1 MKRQFICLLILAFF
15 PLVTASA
22 INRDPNGVNVNS
34 SGATTVFITFGGL
47 NNQVPVEAFWCGEL
61 IPAAPDIGFKC
72 DPSTIFGVLPIRF
85 DQSRSSGQTGFTD
98 IMSIPPSVA
107 RRAYQA
113 AQDGSKSSFFYVR
126 RFVSTVGGPDE
137 FVFVT
142 CRMAG
147 GGARVPFSLVDVRL
161 AFDVNQTV
169 LSVKEGER
177 PPSLNAGIVYNG
189 TGRLKGRWEVVKPGD
204 EPPQERDLLT
214 EATLPVEERPLQRRY
229 MELDRF
235 NVFLPPTGKYVLKGP
250 DAARLPKEVTG
261 LYQVLLRIEASDD
274 KEADSSL
281 DRAGAGTGIVH
292 AGAVAGFPL
301 PVLRYYVGSA
311 RGDLVLLTNDLQQLL
326 PLDRAVIAPDQTIDF
341 SWSENLSV
349 SFYQLEVR
357 NSHQQ
362 TVLSAILKPGLAMY
376 RAPAWLKE
384 KAADGFLT
392 WRITAIDPSGK
403 ETASTEWRTL
413 KIGKL

>member
-1 MKRQFICLLILAFF
+1 MKRQLLYLLVLVFF
-15 PLVTASA
+15 PILTASA

-61 IPAAPDIGFKC
+61 TPAAPDIGFKC

-113 AQDGSKSSFFYVR
+113 AQEGSTSSFFYVR
-126 RFVSTVGGPDE
+126 RFVSTIGGPDE

-161 AFDVNQTV
+161 AFDVDQTV
-169 LSVKEGER
+169 LSVKEGQR

-189 TGRLKGRWEVVKPGD
+189 TGRLKGRWEVVKPGE

-229 MELDRF
+229 TELDRF
-235 NVFLPPTGKYVLKGP
+235 NVFLPPTGKYVLRGP
-250 DAARLPKEVTG
+250 DASRLPNDVSG
-261 LYQVLLRIEASDD
+261 LYQILLRIEASDD

-292 AGAVAGFPL
+292 SGAVAGFPL

-311 RGDLVLLTNDLQQLL
+311 GTDRVLLSNELQQLL
-326 PLDRAVIAPDQTIDF
+326 PLDRAVFAPDRAIDF
-341 SWSENLSV
+341 SWVENLSAA
-349 SFYQLEVR
+349 FYQLEVR
-357 NSHQQ
+357 NSQQQ
-362 TVLSAILKPGLAMY
+362 TVLSAILQPGAGVY
-376 RAPAWLKE
+376 RAPAWMKD
-384 KAADGFLT
+384 KASDGYFT
-392 WRITAIDPSGK
+392 WRITAIDPTGK
-403 ETASTEWRTL
+403 ETASTEWRTI
-413 KIGKL
+413 KISN